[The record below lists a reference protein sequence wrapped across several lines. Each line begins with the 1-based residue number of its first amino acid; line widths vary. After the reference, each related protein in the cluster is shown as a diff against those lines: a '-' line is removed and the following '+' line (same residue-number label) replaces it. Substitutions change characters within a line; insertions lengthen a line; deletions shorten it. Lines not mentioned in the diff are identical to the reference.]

1 MTAPRVWTR
10 IHPPRNVLLR
20 AKNHGRTPVT
30 KQIQPE
36 CPRAIRP
43 SMAKSKHTLKEAKK
57 AKARSADAV
66 ASQEQRVGK
75 VPQRS
80 RTSGP
85 IARPKPKLRQLNE
98 TEKRVRALNKKLRDI
113 EALRQREADGET
125 LDEQQLAKLESL
137 GDVLAQLEELIPGS

>member
-1 MTAPRVWTR
+1 
-10 IHPPRNVLLR
+10 
-20 AKNHGRTPVT
+20 
-30 KQIQPE
+30 
-36 CPRAIRP
+36 
-43 SMAKSKHTLKEAKK
+43 MAKSKHTLKEAKK

-113 EALRQREADGET
+113 ESLRQREADGET